1 MSVLGHSRLFLLPSC
16 QEEGGRLAPRIA
28 RFAVILLLCLSI
40 TLPVITLSSE
50 LPWFKVEQLALP
62 VLLAIYLWLLLA
74 ARARPVRTNGMFLV
88 AIVYAACVA
97 AALFYGWAFLGH
109 TVIARDFYE
118 IPKALFPL
126 AFFTLGLESSPT
138 ESSLRRLL
146 ACLSMAL
153 LAVCLYAWAQW
164 MDLGISHALGNLY
177 SGGSH
182 DEGSLA
188 HYRRVYSTL
197 GNPNLLG
204 QLLTWAIAGFTLA
217 GLFGLGNRLRNLA
230 LIFAC
235 LVTVVMTGS
244 RYAVVTTGLALLVV
258 ALVALGCKRRKSPQL
273 MALLLLVPLAALIA
287 GGVARSNPA
296 TGDRLESLG
305 KPLEADSLRARLD
318 HLWKDAAEEFL
329 ESPVFGHGPSK
340 TIFSG
345 VVTDSEYLDVLK
357 EFGAVG
363 FCVYLGYFLVPLGWI
378 WAGVREARRLDP
390 RLE

>member
-1 MSVLGHSRLFLLPSC
+1 MSALGHSRLFLLPSC
-16 QEEGGRLAPRIA
+16 QEESGRLAPRIA

-74 ARARPVRTNGMFLV
+74 ARARPVRANGMFVV

-118 IPKALFPL
+118 IPKALFPV

-197 GNPNLLG
+197 GNPNR
-204 QLLTWAIAGFTLA
+204 
-217 GLFGLGNRLRNLA
+217 LGNRLRNLV

-244 RYAVVTTGLALLVV
+244 RYAVVTTGLAFVVV
-258 ALVALGCKRRKSPQL
+258 AFVALGCKRRKSPQL
-273 MALLLLVPLAALIA
+273 MALLLLVPLAGLIA